1 MAHLRPWIPRLRG
14 RDPCRHGVRI
24 VPPGIQW
31 RRPWPWAIPFDHS
44 KPTTCPSHGA
54 AHPGCGMALDGGGMP
69 LVPWSLSLFPSVPAS
84 PSPGSLHPSAQVLA
98 IKRAHLCRLLSPSP
112 WPWRRSMVGPRR
124 RRRRERWEPT
134 RMDANRTHP
143 IRAGS
148 IASSGPAGRVP
159 PSWTRRSCLHGD
171 VARAQ
176 SFRPRACLDDTDPSK
191 PHLGAHPPRTCAR
204 ARPSC
209 FQEQPSSFFPPCQAE
224 ESDSK
229 PCARRE
235 VPTKVEFQVP
245 PRAPRDRCLRRSE
258 ARLESSSPSTRGD
271 GPRPPGARH
280 ALHVAAAEGT
290 WTQERGTWTGRTAGE
305 TPGRSET

>member
-31 RRPWPWAIPFDHS
+31 RRPWPWARTFDHS

-69 LVPWSLSLFPSVPAS
+69 LVPWSLSLS
-84 PSPGSLHPSAQVLA
+84 PPFQLHLHPGRSTHPPRFA
-98 IKRAHLCRLLSPSP
+98 IKGPIFAVFSLLRHGRGDGP
-112 WPWRRSMVGPRR
+112 WSVRDVGGEGNGGNRPG
-124 RRRRERWEPT
+124 WTPT
-134 RMDANRTHP
+134 GP
-143 IRAGS
+143 IRSVQDPSRRPDLRDAFRRLGRDAR
-148 IASSGPAGRVP
+148 ASTVTSRVP
-159 PSWTRRSCLHGD
+159 RASVH
-171 VARAQ
+171 ARV
-176 SFRPRACLDDTDPSK
+176 STTGPSK

>member
-31 RRPWPWAIPFDHS
+31 RRPWPWARTFDHS

-176 SFRPRACLDDTDPSK
+176 SFRPRACLDDGSVQTAPRCPSTAYVCTCSSVLLPRATILLLSSLSSRRK
-191 PHLGAHPPRTCAR
+191 RLETMRATGGAHEGRISGSTTC
-204 ARPSC
+204 PSG
-209 FQEQPSSFFPPCQAE
+209 PVPATLRSASGILLAI
-224 ESDSK
+224 D
-229 PCARRE
+229 ARRW
-235 VPTKVEFQVP
+235 TASARSST
-245 PRAPRDRCLRRSE
+245 RAPRRRC
-258 ARLESSSPSTRGD
+258 
-271 GPRPPGARH
+271 
-280 ALHVAAAEGT
+280 
-290 WTQERGTWTGRTAGE
+290 
-305 TPGRSET
+305 